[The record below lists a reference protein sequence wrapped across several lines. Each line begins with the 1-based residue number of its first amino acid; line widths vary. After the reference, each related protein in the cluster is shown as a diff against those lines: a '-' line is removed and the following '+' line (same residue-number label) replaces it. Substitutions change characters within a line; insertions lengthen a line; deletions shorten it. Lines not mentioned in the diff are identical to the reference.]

1 LTIAGTHPAL
11 ILDAPLTSA
20 EIVSLF
26 LDGVRLTRSNQSE
39 RRAR

>member
-11 ILDAPLTSA
+11 IRDEPLSSA

-26 LDGVRLTRSNQSE
+26 LDGVRTPEAPRC
-39 RRAR
+39 